1 MAQTVIPFSFETYL
15 QKKLASGDPVTLNK
29 IVLANIPDL
38 DLTQPIPRDT
48 GLPTHDQIVH
58 EQVIDQ
64 MGKINTNALAYSI
77 VMDTTMGDFTFN
89 AMYLIDKD
97 DRNSIGMIVWKLPE
111 TKTATNEQSGTT
123 GNSLVK
129 SMLMEYDGAATAAAI
144 TVTAATWQ
152 IDYSARLI
160 GIDDD
165 VRLQAL
171 DVYGHDAFIDDGF
184 VVTKATN
191 TDQYFVNA
199 GIGYIGGLRAVLAQN
214 QTLTISTK
222 PTSIWVSVSRQ
233 GTVLGTWSNAIELK
247 VSAIA
252 LTDNVM
258 DGIDHYVAK
267 IADISAD
274 GSIIDARQMPLSG
287 LAQGLPYN
295 VHRVYFPFD
304 TCTTMVNGQRKV
316 WECYHNQP
324 IKGQSPD
331 NPANRHDGWT
341 DKTKPF
347 YWIPKTGGR
356 VGMPFYWL
364 NDIAPE
370 EAVMEIGTDLPVA
383 VYWRLAQTHSH
394 LVRNG
399 VINTGDVRGE
409 FIRVLDQGRGVD
421 SGRDLN
427 SRQDSQNKRHTHKL
441 SVGKG
446 GTGQRYSA
454 DGLSYYSD
462 PSGDRSGQAW
472 VSGLNMPRFNKS
484 SFGDTLIMIAA
495 DGGSE
500 SRPSNMARTMAI
512 FI

>member
-58 EQVIDQ
+58 EQIIDQ
-64 MGKINTNALAYSI
+64 VGKINTNALAYSI

-222 PTSIWVSVSRQ
+222 PTSIWVSVSHQ
-233 GTVLGTWSNAIELK
+233 GTVLGAWSNAIELK
-247 VSAIA
+247 VSATA
-252 LTDNVM
+252 LTDNVI
-258 DGIDHYVAK
+258 DGVDHYVAK
-267 IADISAD
+267 IADITAEGMVVNQRSETPLDVLLVELKKGQFQAWDPLRLYTKGEKTTVKQGDESVDFWCNQSNVNHKPISNDPTDTWRLYPFEKGSNQGISYKIWFNNDVEMEGVYSLTTYKTPMGGNLTALYD
-274 GSIIDARQMPLSG
+274 GSTSILLPIPMTVTTCHASQIDSG
-287 LAQGLPYN
+287 NVGVETTTCAISNNYIAIRAGGVSANLAGSASY
-295 VHRVYFPFD
+295 VAKGSWF
-304 TCTTMVNGQRKV
+304 
-316 WECYHNQP
+316 
-324 IKGQSPD
+324 IKGY
-331 NPANRHDGWT
+331 
-341 DKTKPF
+341 K
-347 YWIPKTGGR
+347 
-356 VGMPFYWL
+356 
-364 NDIAPE
+364 
-370 EAVMEIGTDLPVA
+370 
-383 VYWRLAQTHSH
+383 
-394 LVRNG
+394 
-399 VINTGDVRGE
+399 
-409 FIRVLDQGRGVD
+409 
-421 SGRDLN
+421 
-427 SRQDSQNKRHTHKL
+427 
-441 SVGKG
+441 
-446 GTGQRYSA
+446 
-454 DGLSYYSD
+454 
-462 PSGDRSGQAW
+462 
-472 VSGLNMPRFNKS
+472 
-484 SFGDTLIMIAA
+484 
-495 DGGSE
+495 
-500 SRPSNMARTMAI
+500 
-512 FI
+512 

>member
-29 IVLANIPDL
+29 IVLANIPNL

-64 MGKINTNALAYSI
+64 VGKINTNALAYSI

-129 SMLMEYDGAATAAAI
+129 SMLMEYDGAAIAAAI

-184 VVTKATN
+184 VVTKAIN
-191 TDQYFVNA
+191 TDQYFVGA
-199 GIGYIGGLRAVLAQN
+199 GVGYVGGLRAVLAQN

-233 GTVLGTWSNAIELK
+233 GTVLGAWSNAIELK
-247 VSAIA
+247 VSATAI
-252 LTDNVM
+252 TDNVV
-258 DGIDHYVAK
+258 DGVDHYVAK
-267 IADISAD
+267 IADVTAEGMVVNQRSETPLDLLLVELRKGQFQAWDPLRLYTKGEKTTVKQGDESVDFWCNQSNVNHKPISNDPTDTWRLYPFEKGSNQGISYKIWFNNDVEMEGVYSLTTYKTPMGGNLTALYD
-274 GSIIDARQMPLSG
+274 GSTSILLPIPMIVTTCHASQIDSG
-287 LAQGLPYN
+287 NVGVETTTCAISNNYIAIRAGGVSANLAGSASY
-295 VHRVYFPFD
+295 VAKGSWF
-304 TCTTMVNGQRKV
+304 
-316 WECYHNQP
+316 
-324 IKGQSPD
+324 IKGY
-331 NPANRHDGWT
+331 
-341 DKTKPF
+341 K
-347 YWIPKTGGR
+347 
-356 VGMPFYWL
+356 
-364 NDIAPE
+364 
-370 EAVMEIGTDLPVA
+370 
-383 VYWRLAQTHSH
+383 
-394 LVRNG
+394 
-399 VINTGDVRGE
+399 
-409 FIRVLDQGRGVD
+409 
-421 SGRDLN
+421 
-427 SRQDSQNKRHTHKL
+427 
-441 SVGKG
+441 
-446 GTGQRYSA
+446 
-454 DGLSYYSD
+454 
-462 PSGDRSGQAW
+462 
-472 VSGLNMPRFNKS
+472 
-484 SFGDTLIMIAA
+484 
-495 DGGSE
+495 
-500 SRPSNMARTMAI
+500 
-512 FI
+512 

>member
-29 IVLANIPDL
+29 IVLANIPNL

-64 MGKINTNALAYSI
+64 VGKINTNALAYSI

-129 SMLMEYDGAATAAAI
+129 SMLMEYDGAAIAAAI

-184 VVTKATN
+184 VVTKAIN
-191 TDQYFVNA
+191 TDQYFVGA
-199 GIGYIGGLRAVLAQN
+199 GVGYVGGLRAVLAQN

-233 GTVLGTWSNAIELK
+233 GTVLGAWSNAIELK
-247 VSAIA
+247 VSATA
-252 LTDNVM
+252 LTDNVV
-258 DGIDHYVAK
+258 DGVNHYVAK
-267 IADISAD
+267 IADITSDGRIEDTRIPPYPSYVLAD
-274 GSIIDARQMPLSG
+274 GVIGKIFDSFDKKPAIGFLRQNGAELSRRHYSKLWAWASENNLVIDQAIKDNDPFKYAAHYGNGDGSTTFTLQHLHQGQVLIGESLDGQFLETQGDAIRNFQANFSAFASTPTVSG
-287 LAQGLPYN
+287 
-295 VHRVYFPFD
+295 
-304 TCTTMVNGQRKV
+304 C
-316 WECYHNQP
+316 
-324 IKGQSPD
+324 IKRIELG
-331 NPANRHDGWT
+331 
-341 DKTKPF
+341 
-347 YWIPKTGGR
+347 
-356 VGMPFYWL
+356 
-364 NDIAPE
+364 
-370 EAVMEIGTDLPVA
+370 
-383 VYWRLAQTHSH
+383 
-394 LVRNG
+394 
-399 VINTGDVRGE
+399 
-409 FIRVLDQGRGVD
+409 
-421 SGRDLN
+421 
-427 SRQDSQNKRHTHKL
+427 NKR
-441 SVGKG
+441 GYPPEG
-446 GTGQRYSA
+446 DGTVVNNYQ
-454 DGLSYYSD
+454 
-462 PSGDRSGQAW
+462 
-472 VSGLNMPRFNKS
+472 LNASLVVP
-484 SFGDTLIMIAA
+484 TAA
-495 DGGSE
+495 VNRMKNTVCYKDVYAGE
-500 SRPSNMARTMAI
+500 
-512 FI
+512 

>member
-58 EQVIDQ
+58 EQIIDQ
-64 MGKINTNALAYSI
+64 VGKINTNALAYSI

-233 GTVLGTWSNAIELK
+233 GTVLGAWSNAIELK
-247 VSAIA
+247 VSATV
-252 LTDNVM
+252 LTDNVV
-258 DGIDHYVAK
+258 DGVDYYVAK
-267 IADISAD
+267 IVDITAD
-274 GSIIDARQMPLSG
+274 GSVIDLRNKTQLDTLLIDFKKGQFQLWDPLRAYEIGEKTSVKQGEVYVDFWCNKSNVNHKPINQDPTDTWRLYPFEKGTNQGATYKIWFNNDVEIEGTYSLTSYKAVLGGNIAALYDGSTSILLPIPLTTVTTCHVSQSDSG
-287 LAQGLPYN
+287 N
-295 VHRVYFPFD
+295 VGVETT
-304 TCTTMVNGQRKV
+304 TCVASNNYLSIRAGGIANKSTGSDSYIAKGT
-316 WECYHNQP
+316 WL
-324 IKGQSPD
+324 IKG
-331 NPANRHDGWT
+331 
-341 DKTKPF
+341 
-347 YWIPKTGGR
+347 
-356 VGMPFYWL
+356 
-364 NDIAPE
+364 
-370 EAVMEIGTDLPVA
+370 
-383 VYWRLAQTHSH
+383 
-394 LVRNG
+394 
-399 VINTGDVRGE
+399 
-409 FIRVLDQGRGVD
+409 
-421 SGRDLN
+421 
-427 SRQDSQNKRHTHKL
+427 HK
-441 SVGKG
+441 
-446 GTGQRYSA
+446 
-454 DGLSYYSD
+454 
-462 PSGDRSGQAW
+462 
-472 VSGLNMPRFNKS
+472 
-484 SFGDTLIMIAA
+484 
-495 DGGSE
+495 
-500 SRPSNMARTMAI
+500 
-512 FI
+512 

>member
-29 IVLANIPDL
+29 IVLANIPNL

-64 MGKINTNALAYSI
+64 VGKINTNALAYSI

-129 SMLMEYDGAATAAAI
+129 SMLMEYDGAAIAAAI

-191 TDQYFVNA
+191 TDQYFVGA
-199 GIGYIGGLRAVLAQN
+199 GVGYIGGLRAVLAQN
-214 QTLTISTK
+214 QTLAINTK

-233 GTVLGTWSNAIELK
+233 GTVLGAWSNSIELK
-247 VSAIA
+247 VSVTA
-252 LTDNVM
+252 LNDTVI
-258 DGIDHYVAK
+258 DGVYNYVAK
-267 IADISAD
+267 IAEIGAD
-274 GSIIDARQMPLSG
+274 GSIID
-287 LAQGLPYN
+287 
-295 VHRVYFPFD
+295 
-304 TCTTMVNGQRKV
+304 
-316 WECYHNQP
+316 
-324 IKGQSPD
+324 
-331 NPANRHDGWT
+331 
-341 DKTKPF
+341 
-347 YWIPKTGGR
+347 
-356 VGMPFYWL
+356 
-364 NDIAPE
+364 
-370 EAVMEIGTDLPVA
+370 
-383 VYWRLAQTHSH
+383 
-394 LVRNG
+394 VRNPPHPDYLLANG
-399 VINTGDVRGE
+399 FIGKVFDSFDQTPQKYFVRADGAELLRTHYRKLWQWANDNNLTISQAIKDTDPFSQAAYYGAGDDLTTFTVPHLHQGQVLRGASTLGSFLE
-409 FIRVLDQGRGVD
+409 TKMDMIRNI
-421 SGRDLN
+421 SGSIRAGDDDLSTLLSIQVNDGNAFSQVTDNNRKYPDLN
-427 SRQDSQNKRHTHKL
+427 GAIPGFRFAGSYVKFDASKA
-441 SVGKG
+441 VP
-446 GTGQRYSA
+446 TGPENSMKNTNIYKDIYA
-454 DGLSYYSD
+454 G
-462 PSGDRSGQAW
+462 
-472 VSGLNMPRFNKS
+472 
-484 SFGDTLIMIAA
+484 
-495 DGGSE
+495 E
-500 SRPSNMARTMAI
+500 
-512 FI
+512 

>member
-64 MGKINTNALAYSI
+64 LGKINTNALAYSI

-184 VVTKATN
+184 TVTKAIN
-191 TDQYFVNA
+191 TDQYFVSA
-199 GIGYIGGLRAVLAQN
+199 GVGYIGGLRSVLAQN

-233 GTVLGTWSNAIELK
+233 GTVLGAWSNAIELK
-247 VSAIA
+247 VSATA
-252 LTDNVM
+252 LMDNVI
-258 DGIDHYVAK
+258 DGVDHYVAK
-267 IADISAD
+267 IADITAEGMVVNQRSETPLDVLLVELKKGQFQAWDPLRLYTKGEKTTVKQGDESVDFWCNQSNVNHKPISNDPTDTWRLYPFEKGSNQGISYKIWFNNDVEMEGVYSLTTYKTPMGGNLTALYD
-274 GSIIDARQMPLSG
+274 GSTSILLPIPMTVTTCHASQIDSG
-287 LAQGLPYN
+287 NVGVETTTCAISNNYIAIRAGGVSANLAGSASY
-295 VHRVYFPFD
+295 VAKGSWF
-304 TCTTMVNGQRKV
+304 
-316 WECYHNQP
+316 
-324 IKGQSPD
+324 IKGY
-331 NPANRHDGWT
+331 
-341 DKTKPF
+341 K
-347 YWIPKTGGR
+347 
-356 VGMPFYWL
+356 
-364 NDIAPE
+364 
-370 EAVMEIGTDLPVA
+370 
-383 VYWRLAQTHSH
+383 
-394 LVRNG
+394 
-399 VINTGDVRGE
+399 
-409 FIRVLDQGRGVD
+409 
-421 SGRDLN
+421 
-427 SRQDSQNKRHTHKL
+427 
-441 SVGKG
+441 
-446 GTGQRYSA
+446 
-454 DGLSYYSD
+454 
-462 PSGDRSGQAW
+462 
-472 VSGLNMPRFNKS
+472 
-484 SFGDTLIMIAA
+484 
-495 DGGSE
+495 
-500 SRPSNMARTMAI
+500 
-512 FI
+512 